1 MDRKKGTFIVKV
13 NKTEDKSWKGK
24 VTWADE
30 EVTETFRSPLELIK
44 HIDEALSAD
53 SETEQFNVCGVIPGR
68 MESRVNS
75 FTRLIVFIEFDSGCV
90 LVVVYCNG

>member
-1 MDRKKGTFIVKV
+1 MDRNKGTFIVKV

-53 SETEQFNVCGVIPGR
+53 FETE
-68 MESRVNS
+68 
-75 FTRLIVFIEFDSGCV
+75 
-90 LVVVYCNG
+90 